1 MRFRYSPLDF
11 ASQFQADVRTLTCG
25 RLRGGPSLSDRAVA
39 LDRIAGSTLLAGVA
53 AAGFWLVAQTLP
65 LSQLQLPA
73 VADSAHAAA
82 AAAPSLDLQR
92 LSAEAAAEPLSPG
105 DIRQLQSR
113 LQRMGFN
120 PGVVDGIVGGRTLD
134 ALNRYRAT
142 KDLAR
147 VWQVDR
153 GAAADLLN

>member
-1 MRFRYSPLDF
+1 MRTRSSLFGL
-11 ASQFQADVRTLTCG
+11 ASQFQTDLQTLTCS
-25 RLRGGPSLSDRAVA
+25 RFRGGPSISERAVA
-39 LDRIAGSTLLAGVA
+39 LDRLAGSTLLAGVA

-82 AAAPSLDLQR
+82 APAPSVDLQR
-92 LSAEAAAEPLSPG
+92 LSAEAAAEPLSSG